1 MSDLLPNRLLQGQWL
16 DDAWGD
22 VALSDGQRLHG
33 WSTGNN
39 SMRSSLVSPPV
50 NDSWEWHG
58 PTFSAKPVHIAAPN
72 AKTKRALLQEGQD
85 PSDHVPVLRL
95 VGVLLRILLGT
106 RPDISWLLHE
116 SHD

>member
-22 VALSDGQRLHG
+22 VALSDG
-33 WSTGNN
+33 SACTGGTQATIACEG
-39 SMRSSLVSPPV
+39 SLVSPPV
-50 NDSWEWHG
+50 NDSWEWRG

-72 AKTKRALLQEGQD
+72 AKTKRAPLQEGQD

-106 RPDISWLLHE
+106 RPDISWAVARIA
-116 SHD
+116 